1 MSTRGQGQNCN
12 TWPVEWH
19 MGNSHRELQCSTG
32 NNAKGKERGDSQGFT
47 YIKCSLFNPHG
58 TVFSYTMCYFYQTH
72 PAKSFCV
79 LTSLAGKIVF
89 LSFLVYVH
97 YKKRNVKKK
106 FPICSPVQLIF
117 IFFLN
122 WSVKVVKKFFVTF
135 NDHWKK
141 CVSFE
146 TRTQCNGLP
155 LLFKGVLY
163 SYQKH
168 SLILNQVAKQFRKA
182 QRPSKG
188 SNEVKPQIVVHG
200 G

>member
-1 MSTRGQGQNCN
+1 MCTTR
-12 TWPVEWH
+12 
-19 MGNSHRELQCSTG
+19 
-32 NNAKGKERGDSQGFT
+32 KEMWKKIPNLLS
-47 YIKCSLFNPHG
+47 SAAN
-58 TVFSYTMCYFYQTH
+58 FY
-72 PAKSFCV
+72 
-79 LTSLAGKIVF
+79 
-89 LSFLVYVH
+89 
-97 YKKRNVKKK
+97 
-106 FPICSPVQLIF
+106 
-117 IFFLN
+117 FFLN

-188 SNEVKPQIVVHG
+188 SKEVKPQIVVHG